1 MNADLAAR
9 SVRSRHRDRGR
20 SQRQRQADHSGD
32 AVLRQHHFFTEQRSP
47 ARQVRPSD
55 VRMSP
60 SSRPAG
66 QSSQGQPAGSL
77 HNHPAH
83 RTDSRPAWLLE
94 QATGMDSLPRN
105 QGSRSTGIT
114 FNRDHVQQGSRGT
127 GITRNRG
134 RRSRVAC
141 STADHASSGHS
152 RSGHVRAERTMGTG
166 KRSDRERRLHALNN
180 SCRGRKG
187 SHSPET
193 DLLSSVQATCW
204 AGRYC
209 RASRIVSQAWE
220 RLSA

>member
-66 QSSQGQPAGSL
+66 RSSQGQPAGSL

-114 FNRDHVQQGSRGT
+114 
-127 GITRNRG
+127 RNRG
-134 RRSRVAC
+134 RLSRVAC

>member
-47 ARQVRPSD
+47 ARQVRPCD

-60 SSRPAG
+60 SSRSGG

-77 HNHPAH
+77 PNHPAH

-114 FNRDHVQQGSRGT
+114 FNRDHAEPGSRGT
-127 GITRNRG
+127 GVGGPGWRVQPLTMLPQDTRGAVMFAPDGQWAPASDQTENA
-134 RRSRVAC
+134 V
-141 STADHASSGHS
+141 ST
-152 RSGHVRAERTMGTG
+152 R
-166 KRSDRERRLHALNN
+166 
-180 SCRGRKG
+180 
-187 SHSPET
+187 
-193 DLLSSVQATCW
+193 
-204 AGRYC
+204 
-209 RASRIVSQAWE
+209 
-220 RLSA
+220 